1 MHGSRRRGLGTE
13 QPGDGH
19 WDGTTVRETGGT
31 RRPQVLPPGK
41 ATAPVSDPPHA
52 HLREGPQGRSV
63 LDQAHHDREADAGE
77 AATDQGRVEATP
89 APATPGTG
97 HVAEEGPPGPS
108 QPLRSPR
115 QLDRDPAVPNPDQ
128 PALAAVAAATQP
140 TWPPVNLGEDERVHQ
155 PMDTPGAHPAP
166 IPGRAFRS
174 QNPRQ
179 EPSAVVPHA
188 GN

>member
-97 HVAEEGPPGPS
+97 HVAEEGPPGRLQGHLNHYAVPGNWTAIR
-108 QPLRSPR
+108 QFRTQINRHWLRSLR
-115 QLDRDPAVPNPDQ
+115 RRSQRGRRL
-128 PALAAVAAATQP
+128 
-140 TWPPVNLGEDERVHQ
+140 TWAKMNEYINRWIPPVRILH
-155 PMDTPGAHPAP
+155 
-166 IPGRAFRS
+166 
-174 QNPRQ
+174 
-179 EPSAVVPHA
+179 
-188 GN
+188 